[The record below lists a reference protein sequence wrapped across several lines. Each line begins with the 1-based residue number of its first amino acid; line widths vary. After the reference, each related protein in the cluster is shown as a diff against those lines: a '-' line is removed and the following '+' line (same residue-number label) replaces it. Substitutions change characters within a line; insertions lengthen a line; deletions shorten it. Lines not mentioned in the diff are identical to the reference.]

1 MFILDVFASWPKLL
15 YRKVTFSPLL
25 CIIAALWLYF
35 CDLAELP
42 VDEGNLRQDCRL
54 VDLNVHYWLHNTTR
68 CLIQFGDDKAVVA
81 QCSIGF

>member
-1 MFILDVFASWPKLL
+1 MFFPLGLL

-54 VDLNVHYWLHNTTR
+54 VDVNVH
-68 CLIQFGDDKAVVA
+68 
-81 QCSIGF
+81 